1 MKITLPMTSAK
12 VGTYV
17 LLALYGVAV
26 AALAVLLFD
35 PELAGERTNPP
46 YLVTPFLTGI
56 AATAWLFFLRPLSA
70 RLEGTVLVL
79 RGPRLMKRVDL
90 ATTTTASMEQP
101 GTTLVL
107 RPEEG
112 PEVRL
117 PLDAA
122 TETQR
127 AALASA
133 FDGNEA
139 LSAKEAAA
147 RLRMPSIA

>member
-1 MKITLPMTSAK
+1 MKITLPMTPAK
-12 VGTYV
+12 IRTYV
-17 LLALYGVAV
+17 LLAVYGVAV
-26 AALAVLLFD
+26 AALAVFLFD

-46 YLVTPFLTGI
+46 YLVTPVLTGI
-56 AATAWLFFLRPLSA
+56 AATAWLFVLRPLSA
-70 RLEGTVLVL
+70 RLDGTVLVVQ
-79 RGPRLMKRVDL
+79 GPRMVKRIDL
-90 ATTTTASMEQP
+90 ATTTTASLEQP
-101 GTTLVL
+101 GTALVL

-112 PEVRL
+112 PELRV

-139 LSAKEAAA
+139 PSAKEAAA